1 MNSTILIIELFINIV
16 LISILIYKVYKS
28 RMAIDKLEDKVIS
41 CHMTTG
47 DAIQSVLRNLPP
59 KPKPT
64 DNVHLTFTKEPCS
77 IDGTDILIP
86 QLVFTNCENGMQKM
100 LPYHKALEAIA
111 LGLFNP
117 HQNDLEEA
125 FKEYLD
131 WALDPIPH
139 KL

>member
-1 MNSTILIIELFINIV
+1 
-16 LISILIYKVYKS
+16 
-28 RMAIDKLEDKVIS
+28 MAIDKLEDKMIS
-41 CHMTTG
+41 YHMTNG
-47 DAIQSVLRNLPP
+47 DSFRSILSNLPP
-59 KPKPT
+59 KPKTT
-64 DNVHLTFTKEPCS
+64 DSVHLTFLKEPCS

-86 QLVFTNCENGMQKM
+86 QLVFTNYENGMQKM

-117 HQNDLEEA
+117 HQNELEEA